1 MVINASKH
9 IDSSLKDLQGIL
21 DEVKKTIKGVD
32 DATLNT
38 PEAEGKWSMLQCL
51 KHMSIA
57 VEVYNTNTLSALES
71 AQNGTNSSDYK
82 SHWKGDMF
90 VKMISPKENGE
101 IKNSMKTFKTMNPH
115 NSLAVDDTIKEF
127 FAQHEEYLRLIEKSR
142 AYDLNRVKV
151 NTALGPMVKL
161 RLGDAYRFI
170 IGHAHRHLIQLKRI
184 KSVVTA

>member
-1 MVINASKH
+1 MVIEASKH
-9 IDSSLKDLQGIL
+9 IDSSLQDLKSIL
-21 DEVKKTIKGVD
+21 EEVRTTIKGVD
-32 DATLNT
+32 EITLNT

-71 AQNGTNSSDYK
+71 AQSGTNSSDYK

-90 VKMISPKENGE
+90 VKMISPKKNGE
-101 IKNSMKTFKTMNPH
+101 IKNSMKTFKSMNPH
-115 NSLAVDDTIKEF
+115 NSLAAKDTIEEF
-127 FAQHEEYLRLIEKSR
+127 FAQHEEYLHLIEKSR
-142 AYDLNRVKV
+142 TYDLNRVKV

-170 IGHAHRHLIQLKRI
+170 IGHAQRHLIQLKRI
-184 KSVVTA
+184 KATVAG